1 MDKKHKEFK
10 VTLKYKIVK
19 DNRVLVFDG
28 KGFPEIDKKEPTS
41 RGHVMI
47 SERDAE
53 VNNRQTRFNFL
64 HYELAEEIKS
74 PERIALEAEAIELGV
89 AFRANIG
96 DDKLQAKIDEAK
108 K

>member
-1 MDKKHKEFK
+1 MDKKYKEFK
-10 VTLKYKIVK
+10 VTGRLVK
-19 DNRVLVFDG
+19 GQFV
-28 KGFPEIDKKEPTS
+28 IDKKEATE

-47 SERDAE
+47 SERDADT
-53 VNNRQTRFNFL
+53 NNRQTRFNFL
-64 HYELAEEIKS
+64 HYELVEVVKS

-96 DDKLQAKIDEAK
+96 DDKLQVKVDEAK